1 MFFKRH
7 APNREKTHPC
17 RWNGHCEI
25 NINTRQVCAAC
36 RLDKCFNNG
45 MQTELI
51 RCPLSKTSK
60 RKNSNPTTDQSN
72 RTAGQRNENMQV
84 SRIASLNLLERDQ
97 STLTGD
103 QWNRISNLVHCFDE
117 HSGLDLVRKYFS
129 EQNLLPVKMR
139 FKIQSVGK
147 FLATNLVQI
156 QRVLERNGDYL
167 SLAMEDRLALLRHTI
182 RHSTTLGGAYLVYL
196 ANAADDPCFYQ
207 ASEILFGAK
216 PMAVNRT
223 VSKFFD
229 PDPTV
234 MKLMLPIISFS
245 TISYTVYRNQLA
257 QQFRDL
263 KQILRIQDFY
273 VELAWRYMIYRYS
286 YRETVRRF
294 SQIVRCL
301 FSVTCTLVEVNR
313 VVPSINI
320 IDDLTRSA
328 ERMVTMTD

>member
-1 MFFKRH
+1 
-7 APNREKTHPC
+7 
-17 RWNGHCEI
+17 
-25 NINTRQVCAAC
+25 
-36 RLDKCFNNG
+36 
-45 MQTELI
+45 
-51 RCPLSKTSK
+51 
-60 RKNSNPTTDQSN
+60 
-72 RTAGQRNENMQV
+72 
-84 SRIASLNLLERDQ
+84 
-97 STLTGD
+97 
-103 QWNRISNLVHCFDE
+103 
-117 HSGLDLVRKYFS
+117 
-129 EQNLLPVKMR
+129 MR

-301 FSVTCTLVEVNR
+301 FSVTCTIVEVNH